1 MITNRIFSL
10 VSQDVMK
17 RASSRFAAN
26 FYNEKISGDYHKF
39 LYNFTAKG
47 AFETYEN
54 DLNAHLYRVK

>member
-1 MITNRIFSL
+1 M

-17 RASSRFAAN
+17 RANSRFAAN

-39 LYNFTAKG
+39 LYNFTAKD
-47 AFETYEN
+47 AFETYEK